1 MQLTSVYSSC
11 YRTNPSLHHQV
22 DRSSVVLGR
31 VKILRPGLR
40 RSLFLEKRKEK
51 PITMIRNSCYIY
63 RVLLLS
69 LLILPITII
78 TIVTVKCHYDYYCD
92 YYY

>member
-1 MQLTSVYSSC
+1 
-11 YRTNPSLHHQV
+11 
-22 DRSSVVLGR
+22 
-31 VKILRPGLR
+31 
-40 RSLFLEKRKEK
+40 
-51 PITMIRNSCYIY
+51 MIRNSCYIY